1 MPPKRHQTDCLNVNR
16 IIKSMIGALYKAVNM
31 DPVDLVGPETVSRII
46 DWGKIQIT
54 NINKRRALEKLIEET
69 AMRAGMISTCV
80 DLSQKFRDAHLVEE
94 LLAHRAR
101 LDKDKDE
108 VIRTFLGDEFDKSAY
123 DFVVAFWNS
132 VNTIMAT
139 GEEPLAARKAAEGT
153 EAIGR
158 KLDIISE
165 TLGTNQLCQE
175 DLLRHISSYCTKLT
189 ERGNRT
195 DVSRRLAI
203 AGSSEPIQQTAILN
217 NKKPT
222 LIYADP
228 GMGKSELLKYYAA
241 ELAKDW
247 LSRKRS
253 EAPVFL
259 EARGWSR
266 RYSSLIEG
274 IAKEVLGN
282 ASESEMSLI
291 RDNISIFRL
300 IVDGL
305 DEARRDRDL
314 FFDELAQ
321 YAADTNN
328 LLICSS
334 RFERDCRRIGIQGMC
349 LQEFDDEDMIY
360 YLEQRGID
368 SPRSMLA
375 NLSKTGRELMHN
387 PLRLSCLAEYF
398 LNKRINS
405 VPRNLSVIFESCI
418 DSMIEAKTASSD
430 ELDSDYLKYQL
441 GSYALECMTE
451 DRPKPLRTF
460 FLAKHAPSEAEH
472 IEQAGKDSGLL
483 IISNGVVDFS
493 HSVLQEY
500 LAAKFLSSQ
509 PITTITSYCKQHF
522 ENPLLE
528 NFFVILCGCTT
539 DVSKQAAILDHLEDS
554 NLPLFMKCLRGR
566 MNLSNELEAR
576 LSRTELTKIAE
587 QALKTYTN
595 ITDRYLGKMKP
606 YMPFRHTLSSPDAP
620 IRMEMSYSVE
630 STVARIT
637 LKEKHPGDEEIS
649 LSITDDAQGPIMKT
663 AEGFSIPII
672 SIRSSERPETHVYR
686 IGKLYKG
693 IDCARELAV
702 SMINDDLSDFF
713 NSAEPVLFEPLPME
727 VGFVEEA
734 LSKINIGEDGERRR
748 NPSLRNST
756 AKEIGQALNGKLIY
770 FINVANIDIPISVV
784 PDLVKILE
792 LGQEDPLQY
801 LPPLPD
807 NLGKGHHLVWDLYTD
822 RLCITWCK
830 FILVEC
836 EKSYRQF
843 IKTFMDDI
851 GKFLP
856 NYADGPFSL
865 KVSIKPAGKGEYP
878 QDRQIRISP
887 TPVENENEIQV
898 IITND
903 DSHGGSFDNGFETR
917 AKNCLRAERLLG
929 RPGDYYYE
937 RACGSAEILREPAF
951 VHNNVRKR
959 IRKELQE
966 LFKLS

>member
-1 MPPKRHQTDCLNVNR
+1 
-16 IIKSMIGALYKAVNM
+16 M
-31 DPVDLVGPETVSRII
+31 DPVDLVGSEMFSRII
-46 DWGKIQIT
+46 DWGKIQIES
-54 NINKRRALEKLIEET
+54 INKRRALGKLIEET
-69 AMRAGMISTCV
+69 ATRAAMIPTRV
-80 DLSQKFRDAHLVEE
+80 DLSQKFKDVHLVEE
-94 LLAHRAR
+94 LLAHRAL

-108 VIRTFLGDEFDKSAY
+108 AIRTFLGTEFDKPAY
-123 DFVVAFWNS
+123 DFVETFWNS
-132 VNTIMAT
+132 VNAIMAT
-139 GEEPLAARKAAEGT
+139 EEDSLAARKAAEGT
-153 EAIGR
+153 EAISR
-158 KLDIISE
+158 KLDFISE

-175 DLLRHISSYCTKLT
+175 DLLRHISSYCTKLA

-195 DVSRRLAI
+195 DVSRRLVI
-203 AGSSEPIQQTAILN
+203 AGSSEPIQQTAIIN

-228 GMGKSELLKYYAA
+228 GAGKSELLKYYAA

-247 LSRKRS
+247 LSHTRN
-253 EAPVFL
+253 EVPVFL

-274 IAKEVLGN
+274 IAKEVFGN
-282 ASESEMSLI
+282 ASESAMSLI

-305 DEARRDRDL
+305 DEARCDRDL
-314 FFDELAQ
+314 LFEELAQ
-321 YAADTNN
+321 YAADAESS
-328 LLICSS
+328 LICSS
-334 RFERDCRRIGIQGMC
+334 RFERDCKRIGIQGMR
-349 LQEFDDEDMIY
+349 LQDFDDEDVVS
-360 YLEQRGID
+360 YLEQKGVD
-368 SPRSMLA
+368 SPRSLLT
-375 NLSKTGRELMHN
+375 NLSKTGRDLMHN

-398 LNKRINS
+398 LNKGASS

-418 DSMIEAKTASSD
+418 NSMIEAKTASSD

-460 FLAKHAPSEAEH
+460 LLAKHAPSEAEH

-500 LAAKFLSSQ
+500 LAANFLSSQ
-509 PITTITSYCKQHF
+509 PITKITSYCKQHF

-539 DVSKQAAILDHLEDS
+539 DVSKQAAILDQLEDS

-576 LSRTELTKIAE
+576 LSRAELTKIAE

-595 ITDRYLGKMKP
+595 ITDRYLRKMKP
-606 YMPFRHTLSSPDAP
+606 YMPFRHTLSAPDAP
-620 IRMEMSYSVE
+620 IRMEMSYSAE

-637 LKEKHPGDEEIS
+637 LKEKRPVDEEIS

-672 SIRSSERPETHVYR
+672 SIRSSNRPETHVYR
-686 IGKLYKG
+686 IGRLYEG
-693 IDCARELAV
+693 IDCARELAI
-702 SMINDDLSDFF
+702 SMINDDLKDFF
-713 NSAEPVLFEPLPME
+713 GSAETVLDEPLPMK

-734 LSKINIGEDGERRR
+734 LRNSRINIGESGRQPRR
-748 NPSLRNST
+748 PSLRNST
-756 AKEIGQALNGKLIY
+756 AKEIGQALYGKPIY
-770 FINVANIDIPISVV
+770 FINVANVDIPISVV
-784 PDLVKILE
+784 PNLVQILE
-792 LGQEDPLQY
+792 LDQGVPLQY

-807 NLGKGHHLVWDLYTD
+807 NYGKGHHWVWDLYTD
-822 RLCITWCK
+822 QLCESWCK

-843 IKTFMDDI
+843 INLFMEDI
-851 GKFLP
+851 GKYLP

-865 KVSIKPAGKGEYP
+865 KASIKPAGKGEYP
-878 QDRQIRISP
+878 QDRQIRVSP
-887 TPVENENEIQV
+887 TPVDNEDEIQV

-903 DSHGGSFDNGFETR
+903 DSHGGSIDNGFETR
-917 AKNCLRAERLLG
+917 AENCLRAERLLG
-929 RPGDYYYE
+929 RPGIYYYE
-937 RACGSAEILREPAF
+937 QSYGSAELLREPAF
-951 VHNNVRKR
+951 VHNNVRNR
-959 IRKELQE
+959 IQKELEE
-966 LFKLS
+966 LFKLN